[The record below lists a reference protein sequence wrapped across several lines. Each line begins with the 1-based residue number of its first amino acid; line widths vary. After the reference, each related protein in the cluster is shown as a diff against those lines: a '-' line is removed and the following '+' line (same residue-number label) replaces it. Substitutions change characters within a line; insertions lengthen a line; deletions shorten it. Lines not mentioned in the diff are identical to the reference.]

1 MSLINDIRSLL
12 NVLLSSSMILS
23 MTYDE
28 FQRQVGKA
36 GMTIH
41 EFANLVKMNR
51 VSLSNN
57 KKKGDVPSHLAV
69 IAVLLGEMA
78 EQRIDFRAVL
88 SRIDIVPKR
97 PRGAGVGGK
106 FGGDKQ
112 DELFP
117 SGR

>member
-1 MSLINDIRSLL
+1 
-12 NVLLSSSMILS
+12 MICL
-23 MTYDE
+23 MMYDE

-36 GMTIH
+36 GITMR
-41 EFANLVKMNR
+41 EFADLVRMNR
-51 VSLSNN
+51 GSLSNY
-57 KKKGDVPSHLAV
+57 KKKSDVPSHLAV

-88 SRIDIVPKR
+88 SRIDIAPKR
-97 PRGAGVGGK
+97 PRGAGVGGR